1 VGEIKV
7 TDRRMFTPDGRLKEE
22 FERELEAPPTSAPA
36 GTVDGEGG
44 PGAEAAPD
52 PEPEP
57 PSGPASGPASGSAP
71 AEDAPG
77 FELPAG
83 ATSAPPA
90 GLMELVEFVAG
101 WALACMGDVPLPDGR
116 LVRDLD
122 GSRFYI
128 DLLTALRD
136 RFAAGLPLQEQHLF
150 DSFLDQLRL
159 RYVSRRG

>member
-22 FERELEAPPTSAPA
+22 FERELAAAPTVSAP
-36 GTVDGEGG
+36 
-44 PGAEAAPD
+44 EAR

-57 PSGPASGPASGSAP
+57 PAPEPAAAAAP
-71 AEDAPG
+71 EPQLEDAAGPEAG
-77 FELPAG
+77 AFELP
-83 ATSAPPA
+83 SASVPPA

-122 GSRFYI
+122 GARFYI
-128 DLLTALRD
+128 DLLSSLRERFSSALPPQD
-136 RFAAGLPLQEQHLF
+136 RHLF

>member
-1 VGEIKV
+1 MGDIKV

-22 FERELEAPPTSAPA
+22 FERELEAPPTNAPA
-36 GTVDGEGG
+36 GTADDRDAGVE
-44 PGAEAAPD
+44 PAPEPELE

-57 PSGPASGPASGSAP
+57 AP
-71 AEDAPG
+71 AADPAA

-83 ATSAPPA
+83 AASAPPA

-101 WALACMGDVPLPDGR
+101 WALACMGDVPLPDGG

-122 GSRFYI
+122 GARFYI
-128 DLLTALRD
+128 DLLTALRN
-136 RFAAGLPLQEQHLF
+136 RFAAGLAPQERHLF